1 VNDEDEET
9 VAAAAILVDGVVWT
23 LPRPA
28 YHAHVLRA
36 YSDVLQKPVGEHE
49 QGFVTDRGRFVDRFE
64 AAILV
69 GRTGALYSEDLW

>member
-1 VNDEDEET
+1 MSEEET
-9 VAAAAILVDGVVWT
+9 VAAAAVLVEGVLWT

-28 YHAHVLRA
+28 AHAHILRA
-36 YSDVLQKPVGEHE
+36 YSDVKQQPVPVSDHE
-49 QGFVTDRGRFVDRFE
+49 QGFVTNTGRFVDRFE